1 VILRES
7 LPILINLRFYQF
19 SFQLDLQL
27 QPIVNLASRYN
38 AIPGISLGTKLFLHL
53 RWMLTPYSEIAGYV
67 PKEGRVLDVGCGHGL
82 LAMKMALNAPECSVL
97 ATDHDAQRISLA
109 RLASVGIRNLQFEV
123 STGSPVTEA
132 GLDGKFD
139 AIVMIDFLHYFSPEQ
154 QDAMIAKAFAN
165 LEKGGWLLARE
176 VNQQGGLVSKLNQL
190 YEKMA
195 TLTGFTQSNTI
206 QAKEN
211 LSFKSQSGWEA
222 KFAEHG
228 FKVRSEPCSS
238 PIFADILYI
247 CQR

>member
-1 VILRES
+1 M
-7 LPILINLRFYQF
+7 
-19 SFQLDLQL
+19 
-27 QPIVNLASRYN
+27 NLASRYN

-53 RWMLTPYSEIAGYV
+53 RWWLTPYERMAAYV
-67 PKEGRVLDVGCGHGL
+67 PKSGNVLDVGCGHGL
-82 LAMKMALNAPECSVL
+82 LAMEMALSAPNRSVL
-97 ATDHDAQRISLA
+97 ATDHDVARIELA
-109 RLASVGIRNLQFEV
+109 KQAANSGKGIPNLRFEV
-123 STGSPVTEA
+123 STGSPVA
-132 GLDGKFD
+132 DVGSDGKFA
-139 AIVMIDFLHYFSPEQ
+139 AIMMIDFLHYFSPEQ

-165 LEKGGWLLARE
+165 LQPGGWLLARE
-176 VNQQGGLVSKLNQL
+176 VNQQGGLISKLNQF

-211 LSFKSQSGWEA
+211 LSFKSQAGWEA

-247 CQR
+247 CEKPA

>member
-1 VILRES
+1 M
-7 LPILINLRFYQF
+7 
-19 SFQLDLQL
+19 
-27 QPIVNLASRYN
+27 NLASRYN
-38 AIPGISLGTKLFLHL
+38 TIPGVKLGTKLFLHL
-53 RWMLTPYSEIAGYV
+53 RWWFTPYSRMAAYV
-67 PKEGRVLDVGCGHGL
+67 PKAGKVLDVGCGHGL
-82 LAMKMALNAPECSVL
+82 LAMEMALSGPDRTVL
-97 ATDHDAQRISLA
+97 ATDHDVARIELA
-109 RLASVGIRNLQFEV
+109 TLAGKGIANLKFEV
-123 STGSPVTEA
+123 STGSPLPDTSS
-132 GLDGKFD
+132 DGTFA
-139 AIVMIDFLHYFSPEQ
+139 AIMMIDFLHYFSPEQ
-154 QDAMIAKAFAN
+154 QDAMIAKAYAY
-165 LEKGGWLLARE
+165 LQPGGWLLARE
-176 VNQQGGLVSKLNQL
+176 VNQQGGLISKLNQF

>member
-1 VILRES
+1 MTFVDSRLRGNDGIS
-7 LPILINLRFYQF
+7 YNLKRTM
-19 SFQLDLQL
+19 
-27 QPIVNLASRYN
+27 NLASRYN

-53 RWMLTPYSEIAGYV
+53 RWWLTPYERMAAYV
-67 PKEGRVLDVGCGHGL
+67 PKSGKVLDVGCGHGL
-82 LAMKMALNAPECSVL
+82 LAMEMALSEPNRSVL
-97 ATDHDAQRISLA
+97 ATDHDVARIDLA
-109 RLASVGIRNLQFEV
+109 KQAGKGIANLKFEV
-123 STGSPVTEA
+123 STGIPVS
-132 GLDGKFD
+132 DGNFD
-139 AIVMIDFLHYFSPEQ
+139 AIMMIDFLHYFSPEQ

-176 VNQQGGLVSKLNQL
+176 VNQQGGLISKLNQF

>member
-1 VILRES
+1 MTFVDSRLRGNDGIS
-7 LPILINLRFYQF
+7 YNLKRTM
-19 SFQLDLQL
+19 
-27 QPIVNLASRYN
+27 NLASRYN

-53 RWMLTPYSEIAGYV
+53 RWWLTPYERMAAYV
-67 PKEGRVLDVGCGHGL
+67 PKSGKVLDVGCGHGL
-82 LAMKMALNAPECSVL
+82 LAMEMALSEPNRSVL
-97 ATDHDAQRISLA
+97 ATDHDVARIDLA
-109 RLASVGIRNLQFEV
+109 KQAGKGIANLKFEV
-123 STGSPVTEA
+123 STGSPVS
-132 GLDGKFD
+132 DGNFD
-139 AIVMIDFLHYFSPEQ
+139 AIMMIDFLHYFSPEQ

-176 VNQQGGLVSKLNQL
+176 VNQQGGLISKLNQF

>member
-1 VILRES
+1 MTFVDSRLRGNDGIS
-7 LPILINLRFYQF
+7 YNLKRTM
-19 SFQLDLQL
+19 
-27 QPIVNLASRYN
+27 NLASRYN

-53 RWMLTPYSEIAGYV
+53 RWWLTPYERMAAYV
-67 PKEGRVLDVGCGHGL
+67 PKSGKVLDVGCGHGL
-82 LAMKMALNAPECSVL
+82 LAMEMALSEPNRSVL
-97 ATDHDAQRISLA
+97 ATDHDVARIDLA
-109 RLASVGIRNLQFEV
+109 KQAGKGIANLKFEV
-123 STGSPVTEA
+123 STGSPVS
-132 GLDGKFD
+132 DGNFD
-139 AIVMIDFLHYFSPEQ
+139 AIMMIDFLHYFSPEQ

-176 VNQQGGLVSKLNQL
+176 VNQQGGLISKLNQF

-211 LSFKSQSGWEA
+211 LSFKSQTGWEA
-222 KFAEHG
+222 KFVEHG

-247 CQR
+247 CEKG